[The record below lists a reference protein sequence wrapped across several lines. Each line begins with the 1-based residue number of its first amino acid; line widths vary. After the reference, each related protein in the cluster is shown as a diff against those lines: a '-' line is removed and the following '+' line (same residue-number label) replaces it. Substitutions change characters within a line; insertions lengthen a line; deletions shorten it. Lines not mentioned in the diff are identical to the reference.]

1 MASRSV
7 TILTLFVLLLTAL
20 PASAFW
26 AWMRGAAL
34 SKFTDADLEIF
45 RVEARRVLNEEP
57 DGSRTDWTNPE
68 TGNGGSIKPLK
79 TLTVDGQTCRQT
91 AFRNVTA
98 SGIKGQVVYHL
109 CHQDDDTWKFIA
121 ASSLKKSE

>member
-1 MASRSV
+1 MARRSV
-7 TILTLFVLLLTAL
+7 TILTLFMLLLTAL

-45 RVEARRVLNEEP
+45 RVEARRVLDEEA

-79 TLTVDGQTCRQT
+79 TMTVDGQTCRQT

-98 SGIKGQVVYHL
+98 TGIRGQSVYHL
-109 CHQDDDTWKFIA
+109 CRQDDDTWKFIA
-121 ASSLKKSE
+121 ASSLEKPE